1 MTSRA
6 VAATSAPARPSTVI
20 ASSRAGVRTVTR
32 SAEAAAIRSAT
43 LASATT
49 RPRPATTRWSAVS
62 CSSPIR

>member
-6 VAATSAPARPSTVI
+6 VAATSAPARASTVI

-49 RPRPATTRWSAVS
+49 RPRPATTR
-62 CSSPIR
+62 